1 MQKVVS
7 RILYFLLAQRAFA
20 SFERMLLP
28 VALMSQLGGH
38 QPVQESL
45 QNRMAIGS
53 GGASQELPKPNL
65 DDSSREEF

>member
-7 RILYFLLAQRAFA
+7 RILYFLLAQRVFA

-28 VALMSQLGGH
+28 VALMSR
-38 QPVQESL
+38 L
-45 QNRMAIGS
+45 QSRMAIGS
-53 GGASQELPKPNL
+53 GGASQENPKPNL